1 MSEQELQQR
10 IRLELGRG
18 SVRLWRNNVGAL
30 RDERGRLVTYGLCKG
45 SSDLIGLSQV
55 VIGPEHLGQTLAV
68 FTALEVKTT
77 KGRMREEQEK
87 FLQLVQQ
94 LGGRA
99 GVVRS
104 MDDVLRE
111 PWVLRAQ
118 STRRLRRARVRSTSS
133 MFHSKGGL
141 LTPAP
146 AARKWSPARST
157 PSLRRRNRVLS
168 LMRRASQASRV
179 ECEYAMERLGSPGS
193 ECRRTSGS
201 QLMPE
206 RPICW
211 MNG

>member
-1 MSEQELQQR
+1 VGAAGVSEQELQQR

-94 LGGRA
+94 IGGRA

-104 MDDVLRE
+104 MDDALQILR
-111 PWVLRAQ
+111 
-118 STRRLRRARVRSTSS
+118 
-133 MFHSKGGL
+133 
-141 LTPAP
+141 
-146 AARKWSPARST
+146 
-157 PSLRRRNRVLS
+157 LS
-168 LMRRASQASRV
+168 
-179 ECEYAMERLGSPGS
+179 
-193 ECRRTSGS
+193 
-201 QLMPE
+201 
-206 RPICW
+206 
-211 MNG
+211 